1 MSSPNAQIP
10 DTLNDI
16 GVLKR
21 REIEARIVAPLLDRL
36 GEEFGVDRVNELAAE
51 VVIRVAQEQGRDMA
65 AALGGNDLSV
75 FANSMDNWTK
85 GGALDTEI
93 VEQTDETLLFNVT
106 RCSYAEM
113 YRELGIPELGALLS
127 CNRDGTM
134 VEGFNPNITFTRT
147 QTIMSGAT
155 HCDFRYELSADGTA
169 VADPTAG

>member
-1 MSSPNAQIP
+1 MSSSDAQIP

-36 GEEFGVDRVNELAAE
+36 SEEFGADRISELATE
-51 VVIRVAQEQGRDMA
+51 VVVRVAQEQGRDMA

-113 YRELGIPELGALLS
+113 YRDLGIPELGALLS

-155 HCDFRYELSADGTA
+155 HCDFRYELSADGTP